1 MAFRI
6 IPGILGVFFLT
17 QGLGWLADPAGAA
30 EGLGMPLLD
39 GLARSTQVGDMAGF
53 FICLGGFAL
62 FGAYRENPAFL
73 RAAGILVGM
82 SSITRTIAW
91 AAHDTDFATQFIAIE
106 VICGAVLLFS
116 ASRVGQSDAI

>member
-6 IPGILGVFFLT
+6 IPGILGAFFLL
-17 QGLGWLADPAGAA
+17 QGLGWLADPASAA
-30 EGLGMPLLD
+30 AGLGMPLLD
-39 GLARSTQVGDMAGF
+39 GLGRSTQVGDLAGF

-62 FGAYRENPAFL
+62 FGAYRENPSFL

-91 AAHDTDFATQFIAIE
+91 AAHDADFATEFIVIE
-106 VICGAVLLFS
+106 LVCGAALLFC
-116 ASRVGQSDAI
+116 ASRVGPSDAR